1 MKKLVIIILTTL
13 SCVTTA
19 HTAPLTEWPR
29 VPYPTELIGRFMNF
43 CQNALNTRA
52 AGEQGFNPMYTP
64 PHVNAVNVQVCA
76 CIIDSFRKKNSEA
89 VFRQEFTA
97 STAEEVPYFSKY
109 LGECSEINNNLSIL
123 KHGS

>member
-1 MKKLVIIILTTL
+1 MKRITILSIISLFFVST
-13 SCVTTA
+13 SHA
-19 HTAPLTEWPR
+19 SPLTEWPR

-43 CQNALNTRA
+43 CQNALNIRA

-89 VFRQEFTA
+89 TFRQEFTA

-109 LGECSEINNNLSIL
+109 LGECTEINNNLSIL
-123 KHGS
+123 KNGS